1 MPIAG
6 LLVSVDPPELSIGA
20 RLAGTG
26 LVGAAVLGWLAHP
39 LVTDGRPVAT
49 ILLGA
54 LAAVV
59 GLAGFVISALPDRAA
74 RILRDHDIPLAAGA
88 VAATA
93 LLFLDVVVVL
103 GVPLVYATA
112 GIERIL
118 AGAAAGA
125 YTPVVPSIPELAL
138 RRLGKLAIW
147 CGPFVAFLVVARNV
161 DLDDV
166 LAEIDVTGRPRDL
179 LLGVAWT
186 VPTYLLLVGTGRL
199 VHGLGIVGPGGGGGA
214 AAATMAHAV
223 LISVTAG
230 IGEEVF
236 FRGFLQPRI
245 GLVPQAIWF
254 SLEHAAYLSIPQLA
268 VALVAGLLFGFAYR
282 QTESL
287 TVPIVAHVLY
297 DIVIIGF

>member
-1 MPIAG
+1 M
-6 LLVSVDPPELSIGA
+6 DPPRLSIPA

-26 LVGAAVLGWLAHP
+26 LVGAAVVGWLVHP
-39 LVTDGRPVAT
+39 VVTGGRPGAT
-49 ILLGA
+49 LLLAA
-54 LAAVV
+54 LALLV
-59 GLAGFVISALPDRAA
+59 GGLGFLVSALPDRAA
-74 RILRDHDIPLAAGA
+74 RLLADHDVPPAAGA

-93 LLFLDVVVVL
+93 LLVLDVVVVL

-112 GIERIL
+112 GIERLL

-125 YTPVVPSIPELAL
+125 YTPVLPSIPELAA
-138 RRLGKLAIW
+138 RRLGKLMIW
-147 CGPFVAFLVVARNV
+147 CGPFVAFLVLARGV
-161 DLDDV
+161 DLGEV
-166 LAEIDVTGRPRDL
+166 LDEIGVTGRPRDL

-186 VPTYLLLVGTGRL
+186 VPVYLLLVGTSRFL
-199 VHGLGIVGPGGGGGA
+199 FGLGIVGPGGGGGGA
-214 AAATMAHAV
+214 EITMAHAV

-268 VALVAGLLFGFAYR
+268 VALVAGLLFGLAYR
-282 QTESL
+282 QTGSL

-297 DIVIIGF
+297 DVVILGF

>member
-1 MPIAG
+1 M
-6 LLVSVDPPELSIGA
+6 DPPELSIAA

-26 LVGAAVLGWLAHP
+26 LVGAAVVGWLAHP
-39 LVTDGRPVAT
+39 LVTGGRPVAT
-49 ILLGA
+49 LL
-54 LAAVV
+54 LAVLAGVV
-59 GLAGFVISALPDRAA
+59 GLAGFVVSALPKRAA
-74 RILRDHDIPLAAGA
+74 WLLRAYDVPLAAGA
-88 VAATA
+88 VAATS

-103 GVPLVYATA
+103 GVPLVAATA

-125 YTPVVPSIPELAL
+125 YTPVVPSVPELAL
-138 RRLGKLAIW
+138 RRLAKLLIW
-147 CGPFVAFLVVARNV
+147 CGPFVAFLVLARNV

-166 LAEIDVTGRPRDL
+166 LAEIDITGRPADL

-186 VPTYLLLVGTGRL
+186 VPTYLLLVGTGRF
-199 VHGLGIVGPGGGGGA
+199 VHAIGLVGPGGGGGA
-214 AAATMAHAV
+214 AGATMVHAV

-245 GLVPQAIWF
+245 GLVPQAVWF

-282 QTESL
+282 YTESL

-297 DIVIIGF
+297 DIVIIGGF